1 MKTLKSLLAAA
12 LLTLGFVAPLAIV
25 ATTGCKATPH
35 QVAYKSTDA
44 VVSSVDVAMRG
55 WADYVVAERK
65 RIAALPAVDQLAP
78 KADLLRKEGRVMNA
92 YGEYQRAMNLAEAA
106 VKIAIANHQPPPAD
120 VGAAASLVLSTITAN
135 R

>member
-1 MKTLKSLLAAA
+1 MKTIRSLLAAA
-12 LLTLGFVAPLAIV
+12 LLTLGFVAPLAMV

-35 QVAYKSTDA
+35 QVAYKTADA

-65 RIAALPAVDQLAP
+65 RIAALPPIDQLGP
-78 KADLLRKEGRVMNA
+78 KAELLRKEGRVIEA
-92 YGEYQRAMNLAEAA
+92 YGKYQQAMTLAEAA
-106 VKIAIANHQPPPAD
+106 VKLAIANHQPPPAD

>member
-1 MKTLKSLLAAA
+1 MKTLSSLLAAA
-12 LLTLGFVAPLAIV
+12 LLTLGFVAPLAMV

-35 QVAYKSTDA
+35 QVAYKTADA
-44 VVSSVDVAMRG
+44 IVSSVDVAMRG

-65 RIAALPAVDQLAP
+65 RIAALPAVDQLTP

-106 VKIAIANHQPPPAD
+106 VKLAVANHQPPPAD
-120 VGAAASLVLSTITAN
+120 VGAAASLVLDVIKAN